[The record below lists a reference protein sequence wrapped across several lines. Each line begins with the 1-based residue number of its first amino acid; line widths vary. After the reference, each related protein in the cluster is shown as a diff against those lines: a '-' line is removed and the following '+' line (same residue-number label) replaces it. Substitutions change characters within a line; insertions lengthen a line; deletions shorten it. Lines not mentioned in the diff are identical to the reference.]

1 VKAFPGLSI
10 LNEGSSPLVAGSQIY
25 LIVAAGMV
33 LPKKTYAAWPTVTG
47 PIFTAVTLSTNG
59 QSAWTTVPSVSAK
72 RRKYNGSNDIQG
84 VNGQVYVVLTK
95 GNGTVTDNDI
105 IAGPAIVEV
114 GDVASP

>member
-1 VKAFPGLSI
+1 LAHRYWTNTHRRHTLDQRTKRLDHCAIRKSNSPESI
-10 LNEGSSPLVAGSQIY
+10 IY
-25 LIVAAGMV
+25 L
-33 LPKKTYAAWPTVTG
+33 T
-47 PIFTAVTLSTNG
+47 S
-59 QSAWTTVPSVSAK
+59 
-72 RRKYNGSNDIQG
+72 IQG